1 MQVDAQPHE
10 SEATP
15 ASEALVLR
23 PLEQGDV
30 FEYTTPV
37 NGWRV
42 QARIVLSPI
51 QFLGPLSVPLA
62 LSSSKRTSSST
73 WATRTNKPEVDIT
86 KAKAPKERKLKE
98 LSHFAA
104 ILETDNVLMGG
115 PSPGPRNHQ
124 HRRRCVGPIRPAQ
137 RHRQPGKL
145 EGRSRPLPCSD
156 RQQSQWKRRGTV
168 LPRHQTRE
176 QAQSLLGL
184 VGTYYSTN
192 EREDFKGL
200 LQALV
205 DDAGLHSY
213 IDLDSLEKDQ
223 VMQVMQKIVDGV
235 NMQDLEVVRDSPRPE
250 IVTERQDSPA
260 APAHLP
266 TVD

>member
-1 MQVDAQPHE
+1 MLDNPSLLGHGIDAQPHE

-42 QARIVLSPI
+42 QARIVYDANGNRVMS
-51 QFLGPLSVPLA
+51 
-62 LSSSKRTSSST
+62 
-73 WATRTNKPEVDIT
+73 
-86 KAKAPKERKLKE
+86 
-98 LSHFAA
+98 
-104 ILETDNVLMGG
+104 
-115 PSPGPRNHQ
+115 SPGPSRDEAMVFEMRLDN
-124 HRRRCVGPIRPAQ
+124 GPWLPIVNPVMGTPLGATGRAQ
-137 RHRQPGKL
+137 L
-145 EGRSRPLPCSD
+145 EENIFKHLGLATTNTAAGAWD
-156 RQQSQWKRRGTV
+156 RFDQLRGITNQGSLRAV
-168 LPRHQTRE
+168 RDHYHAQITRE
-176 QAQSLLGL
+176 QAQSLLDL
-184 VGTYYSTN
+184 VGTYYNTN
-192 EREDFKGL
+192 EREDLEGL

-213 IDLDSLEKDQ
+213 IDFDSLEKD
-223 VMQVMQKIVDGV
+223 QVMQKIVDGV
-235 NMQDLEVVRDSPRPE
+235 NMQDLEVVRDSQRPE

-260 APAHLP
+260 AQSHPP